1 MIPPELQN
9 EIEKSLSGKFN
20 FQYSIV
26 NSQSVGGGCINHTH
40 TLETNRG
47 KFFLK
52 WNDKKRFPKMF
63 QAEARGLSLLRST
76 NTLYIPEV
84 VLVVE
89 ASEQS
94 CLILEWIDPGKREKH
109 FWKNFGEQLATLHQ
123 HTEMNFGLDHDNY
136 IGSLPQCNEQQ
147 VLWPDFFIRQRLE
160 PQLKLA
166 VDSGKLSLQ
175 LMNNSANLFRK
186 LPELIPAEKPSLL
199 HGDLWNGNYM
209 IASNG
214 FACLIDPAVYY
225 GHREMDL
232 AMTKLFGGFDSD
244 FYSSYHE
251 HYPLEKGFESRV
263 DIHNLYPLLVH
274 VNLFGGGY
282 VQQVNSILSRF

>member
-1 MIPPELQN
+1 MISPGLQDD
-9 EIEKSLSGKFN
+9 IEKALSGKFN
-20 FQYSIV
+20 LQYSIL
-26 NSQSVGGGCINHTH
+26 NSQSIGGGCINNTH
-40 TLETNRG
+40 KLETNRG
-47 KFFLK
+47 NFFLK

-63 QAEARGLSLLRST
+63 VAEAKGLSLLRST

-84 VLVVE
+84 ILEGE

-94 CLILEWIDPGKREKH
+94 YLILEWLKPGKRQPG

-123 HTEMNFGLDHDNY
+123 HTEKNFGLDHDNY
-136 IGSLPQCNEQQ
+136 IGSLPQCNNQH
-147 VLWPDFFIRQRLE
+147 VLWTEFFIRQRLE

-166 VDSGKLSLQ
+166 VDSGKLTYQ
-175 LMNNSANLFRK
+175 LINKSTNLFRK
-186 LPELIPAEKPSLL
+186 MQELIPEEKPSLL

-209 IASNG
+209 ITPVG

-232 AMTKLFGGFDSD
+232 SMTKLFGGFDPD
-244 FYSSYHE
+244 FYTLYHE

-282 VQQVNSILSRF
+282 IQQVKSILSGY